1 MRFALRLLALLVLA
15 GTVVGWAATGA
26 HRGWSKNSV
35 AVRTLDDITGIEQIT
50 YEKRFVAGFDTLAI
64 GGAAALAL
72 AGLSFAFGRR
82 TLISRARAGL

>member
-1 MRFALRLLALLVLA
+1 MRLALRLLALLVLA

-26 HRGWSKNSV
+26 HRGWSKDTV

-50 YEKRFVAGFDTLAI
+50 YEKRFVAGLDTLAL

-82 TLISRARAGL
+82 KPVS